1 MRHFSRSDRV
11 AGLIQRLLSVL
22 LAKGI
27 KDPRLEMA
35 VITSVDMSDD
45 LRNARIYFIPSG
57 GRRNRVDAEKGFKAA
72 RGYIKRTLARE
83 LGLRYMPELEFC
95 FDESFDYGSRIEQI
109 LQSIDTADGS
119 DHQTPEK

>member
-1 MRHFSRSDRV
+1 MRNFSRSDRV
-11 AGLIQRLLSVL
+11 AGLIQRILSGL
-22 LAKGI
+22 LAKEI
-27 KDPRLEMA
+27 RDPRLEMI

-57 GRRNRVDAEKGFKAA
+57 GRQNRAAAEKGFNAA

-83 LGLRYMPELEFC
+83 LGLRYMPEIEFC
-95 FDESFDYGSRIEQI
+95 FDESFDYGSRIDEI
-109 LQSIDTADGS
+109 LKSLDTADGS

>member
-11 AGLIQRLLSVL
+11 SGLIQRMLSGLLT
-22 LAKGI
+22 KEI
-27 KDPRLEMA
+27 QDPRLEMA
-35 VITSVDMSDD
+35 IITSVDMSDD
-45 LRNARIYFIPSG
+45 LRNARIYFVPSG
-57 GRRNRVDAEKGFKAA
+57 GRQNRAAAEKGFKSA

-95 FDESFDYGSRIEQI
+95 FDESFDYGSRIDEI

>member
-1 MRHFSRSDRV
+1 MLVKD
-11 AGLIQRLLSVL
+11 
-22 LAKGI
+22 I
-27 KDPRLEMA
+27 KDPRLEMT
-35 VITSVDMSDD
+35 VVSSVDMSDD

-57 GRRNRVDAEKGFKAA
+57 GRQNRIAAEKGFNAA

-95 FDESFDYGSRIEQI
+95 FDESFDYGSRIDEI
-109 LQSIDTADGS
+109 LQSIDAADGS